1 MKIKKLQLGF
11 SLLEIMIVVVII
23 GIISATL
30 VPRIIDKP
38 DEARTQKAKSD
49 IQAISSTLGLYK
61 LDNFQYPTTNQ
72 GLDALVDKYLKKLP
86 KDPWGNEYN
95 YLSPGSRNSSFDLYS
110 FGVNQRL
117 GGGDDITN
125 WE

>member
-72 GLDALVDKYLKKLP
+72 GLEALVDKYLKKLP